1 MATQPSHFEENL
13 LCPVCRDIFRDPVLL
28 LCSHSFCWVCL
39 DQYWELSGSQMCPVC
54 RTDFCMDRPPC
65 NRALKDLCEI
75 FLQERK
81 NLMSVEAEL
90 FCSVHG
96 EKLKLFC
103 EEDEHLVCSVC
114 VNNDIH
120 VKHTCRPVDE
130 AAVALKEVLKT
141 SLKSLRE
148 KHKVLKSEKF
158 ICNQRVKHI
167 TNQAEQTE
175 AHIKKQFEQ
184 LHQFLR
190 DEEAA
195 RITAL
200 REEEEKKRKLSEE
213 QMMRINSELSS
224 LVERMRI
231 TEEEI
236 ESSNIS
242 FLLKYKGP
250 PESTQCNSACP
261 EKLPKVLIDVAKHLG
276 NLKFSVWQKM
286 KAAAKYI
293 PVILDPN
300 TAHPCLHLSDNL
312 SDVWFGQWSRQA
324 LGYTNKCEGYSSV
337 LGSEGFSSGTHYW
350 DVEVGDNTTWV
361 LGVISESAI
370 QTRDNLSSSGLW
382 RLGFHNGTYGQ
393 GLSGD
398 FLMPL
403 AVKQKVQRIRVQL
416 DWDGGQVSFFNPLTD
431 THLHTF
437 KHTFSERV
445 FPYFCNVCPSQALRI
460 LPVEM
465 APAGLEVQRLSALT
479 SKIESK

>member
-1 MATQPSHFEENL
+1 MATRPSHFEENL
-13 LCPVCRDIFRDPVLL
+13 LCSVCRDIYRDPVLL

-39 DQYWELSGSQMCPVC
+39 DQYWELSGSRMCPVC

-75 FLQERK
+75 FLQERNK
-81 NLMSVEAEL
+81 AMSAEAEF

-96 EKLKLFC
+96 EKLQLFC
-103 EEDEHLVCSVC
+103 VEDKHLVCSMC
-114 VNNDIH
+114 VNDDIH

-130 AAVALKEVLKT
+130 AAVALKVQFTL
-141 SLKSLRE
+141 SVRSNCFLLRE
-148 KHKVLKSEKF
+148 KYYF
-158 ICNQRVKHI
+158 

-184 LHQFLR
+184 LHQFLC
-190 DEEAA
+190 DEEVA
-195 RITAL
+195 RVTAL
-200 REEEEKKRKLSEE
+200 REEEEQKRKLLQE

-224 LVERMRI
+224 VVERMKI

-236 ESSNIS
+236 ESNNIS
-242 FLLKYKGP
+242 FLQVH
-250 PESTQCNSACP
+250 TQCNSPCP
-261 EKLPKVLIDVAKHLG
+261 KKLLKVLIDVAKHLG
-276 NLKFSVWQKM
+276 NLKFRVWQKM

-300 TAHPCLHLSDNL
+300 TAHPCLHLSDSL
-312 SDVWFGQWSRQA
+312 SDVWFGQWSRHT
-324 LGYTNKCEGYSSV
+324 LGYTDKYEGYSSV

-370 QTRDNLSSSGLW
+370 QTRDTLPSSGLW

-393 GLSGD
+393 GISGEI
-398 FLMPL
+398 LTPL
-403 AVKQKVQRIRVQL
+403 AVTQKVQRIRVQL
-416 DWDGGQVSFFNPLTD
+416 DWDGGQVSFFSPLTN

-465 APAGLEVQRLSALT
+465 APTVNCNT
-479 SKIESK
+479 